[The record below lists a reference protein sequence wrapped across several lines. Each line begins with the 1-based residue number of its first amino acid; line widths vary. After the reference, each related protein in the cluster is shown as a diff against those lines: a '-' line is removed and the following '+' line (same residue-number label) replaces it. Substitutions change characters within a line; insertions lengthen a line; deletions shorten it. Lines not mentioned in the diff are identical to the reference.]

1 MKPEVKAIVDAQRK
15 SGAELINAVV
25 SRAEI
30 IASKKK
36 DEIFYVDM
44 VLDKEVNAYRKDDN
58 GDYLRGTSYHI
69 KISWFNLK
77 SIILQSQE
85 FGSLA
90 NRFVKEENFEAL
102 CLLLEKATISDLHV
116 EVKAGLDKDN
126 KPLVYI
132 NPFSKEEKP
141 KVIEHD
147 NFYDHLLEL
156 TLSQQAKEDLKEVR
170 RSILLGK

>member
-1 MKPEVKAIVDAQRK
+1 V
-15 SGAELINAVV
+15 
-25 SRAEI
+25 
-30 IASKKK
+30 
-36 DEIFYVDM
+36 
-44 VLDKEVNAYRKDDN
+44 
-58 GDYLRGTSYHI
+58 
-69 KISWFNLK
+69 
-77 SIILQSQE
+77 
-85 FGSLA
+85 
-90 NRFVKEENFEAL
+90 ENFEAL

-116 EVKAGLDKDN
+116 EVKTGVDKDG

-156 TLSQQAKEDLKEVR
+156 TLSQQAKEDLREVR